1 MPNYSY
7 SCSADGCDFRV
18 VDLNL
23 PIAGRNYPTTQ
34 PCPICKSENAIVKD
48 ITAPGVSYTINRG
61 GLKVPETFKDILR
74 NIKSVH
80 PGSSIIIPE

>member
-7 SCSADGCDFRV
+7 SCSVNGCDFKV

-23 PIAGRNYPTTQ
+23 PIAGRTYPTTQ
-34 PCPICKSENAIVKD
+34 PCPKCKSKNTIVKD
-48 ITAPGVSYTINRG
+48 ITAPGVSYSVNRG

-80 PGSSIIIPE
+80 PGSSINIPD

>member
-7 SCSADGCDFRV
+7 SCSAAGCDFKV

-34 PCPICKSENAIVKD
+34 SCPKCKSENTIVKD
-48 ITAPGVSYTINRG
+48 ITAPGVSYSINRG

-74 NIKSVH
+74 KVKRDHRGSTIK
-80 PGSSIIIPE
+80 IPD

>member
-7 SCSADGCDFRV
+7 SCSADGCDFKV

-23 PIAGRNYPTTQ
+23 PIAGRTYPTTQ
-34 PCPICKSENAIVKD
+34 PCPKCKSENTIVKD
-48 ITAPGVSYTINRG
+48 ITAPGVSDSVNRG
-61 GLKVPETFKDILR
+61 GLKVPDTFKDILR

-80 PGSSIIIPE
+80 PGSTINIPE

>member
-7 SCSADGCDFRV
+7 SCSADGCDFKV

-23 PIAGRNYPTTQ
+23 PISGRNYPTTQ
-34 PCPICKSENAIVKD
+34 SCPKCKSENTIVKD
-48 ITAPGVSYTINRG
+48 ISAPGVSYSINRG

-74 NIKSVH
+74 KVKNDH
-80 PGSSIIIPE
+80 RGSTIRIPD

>member
-7 SCSADGCDFRV
+7 SCSVSGCDFKV

-34 PCPICKSENAIVKD
+34 PCPICKSENTIVKD
-48 ITAPGVSYTINRG
+48 ITAPGVSYSINRG
-61 GLKVPETFKDILR
+61 GLKVPDTFKDILR

-80 PGSSIIIPE
+80 PGSSINIPE